1 LAPIA
6 HRPSV
11 TSSGA
16 GQSGRRRVAVVFH
29 PRVEAA
35 RAFAL
40 VLAEA
45 FAARGVES
53 LVHDAWDWG
62 PIEPQLAGIDFVVSL
77 GGDGTML
84 RTARH
89 ASPHGVPVI
98 GVNFGRLAFLAELEP
113 SEAMERLPLLLDGAG
128 RVEERLMLR
137 CRAQA
142 ADGDTGPIDA
152 LNEVFVGRGHVA
164 HAVRLEVTVNDAP
177 LVRFVAD
184 GLVVSTPTGSTAYS
198 MSAGGP
204 IVAPEVDAVVVTPVV
219 SHPSTVRPLVLPA
232 GVCVGVRVTCEAGA
246 VLTVDGQIHHV
257 LGDGATVRVERSPY
271 RTRFLKLE
279 SPDDF
284 YGSMMRRLR
293 R

>member
-1 LAPIA
+1 MT
-6 HRPSV
+6 
-11 TSSGA
+11 TSAARGT
-16 GQSGRRRVAVVFH
+16 GRRRVAVLYH

-35 RAFAL
+35 HVLARSLADAFADRG
-40 VLAEA
+40 AEP
-45 FAARGVES
+45 

-62 PIEPQLAGIDFVVSL
+62 PIEPLLPEIEFIVSL

-84 RTARH
+84 RAARH
-89 ASPHGVPVI
+89 ASVFGVPVI

-113 SEAMERLPLLLDGAG
+113 AEALARLPVLLDGAG

-137 CRAQA
+137 CRAA
-142 ADGDTGPIDA
+142 AAGGDTGPIDA
-152 LNEVFVGRGHVA
+152 LNDVFIGRGRVA

-177 LVRFVAD
+177 LLRFVAD

-198 MSAGGP
+198 LSAGGP
-204 IVAPEVDAVVVTPVV
+204 ILAPELDAVVVTPVV
-219 SHPSTVRPLVLPA
+219 PHPSTVRPLVLPA
-232 GVCVGVRVTCEAGA
+232 AIRIGVSVTCEADA
-246 VLTVDGQIHHV
+246 VLTVDGQIHHE
-257 LGDGATVRVERSPY
+257 LRDGATVRIERSPY
-271 RTRFLKLE
+271 RTRFLRLE